1 MSARHT
7 PGPWEVHH
15 ELIDGVETHIRAPIA
30 GHPGDY
36 WWIAGMCGGMLG
48 DWDQANPHLIA
59 AAPDL
64 KDALRDLLRHY
75 VQLVNSGDAGNWD
88 PETEIVVKDAR
99 KALSQASGEAA

>member
-1 MSARHT
+1 MSAQHT

-48 DWDQANPHLIA
+48 DWDQANPQLIA
-59 AAPDL
+59 AAPTL
-64 KDALRDLLRHY
+64 LAALTTLRDEMKASRADIG
-75 VQLVNSGDAGNWD
+75 VDDWIAIAD
-88 PETEIVVKDAR
+88 E
-99 KALSQASGEAA
+99 ALSQASGEAA